1 MCIRNVHSL
10 MRASRFR
17 NLKNVSHHKFSSL
30 ISADCILDNS
40 SVHLRLSEKKLSKA
54 EKVAQ
59 DIGININELIV
70 SLMFRNE
77 STNDTDS
84 VLPCKSVADFLPS
97 AELLENSGF
106 QIMRM
111 GASGSLELK
120 SVNLKVWYYANSGVC
135 SEPLDL
141 YLLSK
146 CRFAV
151 STFSGP
157 DAARMVFRRPI
168 CILF

>member
-10 MRASRFR
+10 IRASRFR
-17 NLKNVSHHKFSSL
+17 NLKNVSHYKFSSL
-30 ISADCILDNS
+30 ISADRILDNS
-40 SVHLRLSEKKLSKA
+40 SVHLRLSEKELSKA
-54 EKVAQ
+54 ENVAQ

-70 SLMFRNE
+70 CLMFRNE
-77 STNDTDS
+77 SKIYTDS
-84 VLPCKSVADFLPS
+84 VLRCKSVNP
-97 AELLENSGF
+97 
-106 QIMRM
+106 
-111 GASGSLELK
+111 
-120 SVNLKVWYYANSGVC
+120 KVWDFANSGVC